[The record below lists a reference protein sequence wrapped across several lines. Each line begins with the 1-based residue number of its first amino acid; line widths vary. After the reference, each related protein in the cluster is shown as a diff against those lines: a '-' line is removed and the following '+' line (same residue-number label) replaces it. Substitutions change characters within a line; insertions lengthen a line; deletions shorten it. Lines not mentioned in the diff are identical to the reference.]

1 MTFLILAALLTQ
13 DLPVRSVQIWSV
25 DPIPVDI
32 EWISIDASGKQ
43 TVTSR
48 RKTAVGPPV
57 ALDFTHGPDR
67 FVRFSY
73 AGAAPRT
80 FSTAEL
86 IAAKK
91 LHVPDVLPGGEML
104 LFVPPMNVRP
114 VQLLVAGPRAQTVN
128 LTSAP
133 HSSLSGVP
141 PGEYRIT
148 PVYEGGLKGAM
159 QTATVKT
166 AATTLALMPAEEV
179 GAVRIVAPE
188 DVCTGA
194 TEMLVNQLVNA
205 DVGPMIRTPPNR
217 VRIVSSK
224 EPRCEMTVGGLKAGA
239 FETLF
244 RREALAM
251 GRSEFDIAPQAVST
265 AHVAGTHVL
274 VEGRLTMNGRPMREA
289 QLSFL
294 TAAGNVGAHMEEA
307 ATLKADANGFYS
319 VRLEKPGAYIVR
331 LIRRATF
338 GATPKPVTFTE
349 GRNFHDIAL
358 SGGVITLEL
367 TGRPPGAAIEVRL
380 QGSNSMMSSTFSA
393 QLNERPSFEGLP
405 FGEYKVAVM
414 LRGQGPREW
423 ALPDAKTAIITPSS
437 PEATLRFDLRKK

>member
-1 MTFLILAALLTQ
+1 MLFLILAAALAQ
-13 DLPVRSVQIWSV
+13 DVPVRPVQIWSV

-32 EWISIDASGKQ
+32 EWITIDTNGKQ

-91 LHVPDVLPGGEML
+91 LHVPDVLPGGELL
-104 LFVPPMNVRP
+104 LFVPPMTVRP
-114 VQLLVAGPRAQTVN
+114 VQLLVAGPRAQSVN
-128 LTSAP
+128 LTGVL

-141 PGEYRIT
+141 AGEYRIT
-148 PVYEGGLKGAM
+148 PVYEGGLTGAM
-159 QTATVKT
+159 QTASVKT
-166 AATTLALMPAEEV
+166 AATTLALMPAEDV
-179 GAVRIVAPE
+179 GAARIVAPE

-194 TEMLVNQLVNA
+194 TEMLVNQLVSA

-224 EPRCEMTVGGLKAGA
+224 EPRCEMTVGGLKPGA

-244 RREALAM
+244 RRESLTM
-251 GRSEFDIAPQAVST
+251 GRGEFDIAPRAVST

-294 TAAGNVGAHMEEA
+294 SALGNVGGHMEEVA
-307 ATLKADANGFYS
+307 IVKADANGFYS
-319 VRLEKPGAYIVR
+319 VRLEKAGAYLVR
-331 LIRRATF
+331 LMRKATF
-338 GATPKPVTFTE
+338 GAMPKPVTFAE

-358 SGGVITLEL
+358 TGGVITLEL
-367 TGRPPGAAIEVRL
+367 TGWDRGTPIEVRL
-380 QGSNSMMSSTFSA
+380 QGANSMMSSTFSA
-393 QLNERPSFEGLP
+393 QLNEKPTFEGLP
-405 FGEYKVAVM
+405 FGEYKVAVT
-414 LRGQGPREW
+414 PRRAASRNW
-423 ALPDAKTAIITPSS
+423 SLQDPKTVIISATS